1 MFDRKEAKEIGI
13 YFQDYVF
20 KVSEDD
26 LIVYLDTPL
35 ISSEEKKKFGETWP
49 SIKAYLSEGGLKLLL
64 DYPEESDG
72 KIIVAKGHLPKEGS
86 PEKIELL
93 PKFSRL
99 REGGDVEEF
108 EIAQKEDLRERFQK
122 IICAEKDEAIAKWY
136 PALPPTPGINV
147 WGDPIEPPPLK
158 MEKDFQ
164 LGPNLYLDEKDLHI
178 KARTSGV
185 VTFEKGVLDIH
196 PEYVLKG
203 DVSYNTGNIH
213 FIGNKLV
220 INGDI
225 KFGFTVTCRGDMELK
240 GCTENKTRIEVEGNF
255 ISEGILRGEET
266 LVKVKGVAKVKG
278 VEFANL
284 EIWGDLIIK
293 DYLVFSNTLVYG
305 HILATEGKGI
315 IYGGKVQASG
325 NIEAKIV
332 GHPAQ
337 TKTELL
343 AGYRPDTI
351 DEYLQL
357 SERELLYTENLKKIN
372 YGLELSKK
380 LREEGRIS
388 KDKEKIIEKLITEKA
403 KIEKNLE
410 AIRETLN
417 NLRANLQDLRKSK
430 IRIWQKIY
438 PNVILGIADY
448 KYTVDTE
455 SNGPIT
461 YYLEDSS
468 IKVKKD

>member
-13 YFQDYVF
+13 YFQNYIF
-20 KVSEDD
+20 KVSEDN

-35 ISSEEKKKFGETWP
+35 ISSGDKKKFGETWP
-49 SIKAYLSEGGLKLLL
+49 SIKDYLSKGGLKLLL
-64 DYPEESDG
+64 DYPEESDD

-99 REGGDVEEF
+99 REGNDLEEL
-108 EIAQKEDLRERFQK
+108 EITQKEDLRDRFQK

-147 WGDPIEPPPLK
+147 WGDPIEPPSLK
-158 MEKDFQ
+158 TEKDFQ

-178 KARTSGV
+178 KALTSGV
-185 VTFEKGVLDIH
+185 VTFEKGILDIL
-196 PEYVLKG
+196 PEYTLKG
-203 DVSYNTGNIH
+203 DVDFNTGNIH
-213 FIGNKLV
+213 FIGTKLV

-225 KFGFTVTCRGDMELK
+225 KFGFTVTCKGDMELK

-255 ISEGILRGEET
+255 LSEGVLRGEKT
-266 LVKVKGVAKVKG
+266 LVKVKGAAKIKG

-315 IYGGKVQASG
+315 IYGGKVQATG

-332 GHPAQ
+332 GHPAH

-343 AGYRPDTI
+343 AGYSPDII
-351 DEYLQL
+351 DKYLQL
-357 SERELLYTENLKKIN
+357 SERERLYTENLKKIN
-372 YGLELSKK
+372 YGLELSQK

-410 AIRETLN
+410 DIREILN
-417 NLRANLQDLRKSK
+417 NLRENLRDLRKRNIK
-430 IRIWQKIY
+430 IWQNIY
-438 PNVILGIADY
+438 PNVILGIANY
-448 KYTVDTE
+448 KYTVDIE
-455 SNGPIT
+455 SSGPIT

-468 IKVKKD
+468 IQVKKD